1 MRLKKLDIQTIK
13 KEKLVQI
20 CFYAGILLAFF
31 GSLHPWFLWPLGTL
45 YPLPSGLL
53 IGTAMLIAKTTK
65 DNWFTNDHFLAP
77 VMGYVAIST
86 YMLVINE
93 TNINGYIVN
102 VFHTAIFYSI
112 FRLKTEKMEAFMT
125 FLCKVMGGLLL
136 VSIPAFFLYLVGF
149 PFVGVDAVY
158 GDDLYSYTNYF
169 LFMIDDRTLWAFF
182 PRFSSV
188 FLEPGHLGT
197 AATLL
202 LSTQFGKWKKWYNIV
217 LLVALLLTFS
227 LAAYVIYVVVIF
239 LKLWV
244 QRKQFIGK
252 LIMMVAFISTIV
264 VGSFFYNNGENL
276 LHDLILIDELLE
288 LLLGA
293 VVVVYPFLLPGAGR
307 TGGCRNRFFDLGV
320 GLAQGLDHT
329 ILAGTG
335 GTGDDKQVLFVFH
348 FLLLLCRFSFRL
360 ARSAACHR
368 LRRQGRK
375 DYMVGVHDE
384 HGPGAAAIGRINEH
398 PPLPRFLDQT
408 LDRGRIGADHSHHP
422 ARADQIAKADVDQFH
437 LFLRTI

>member
-53 IGTAMLIAKTTK
+53 IGTAMLISKTTK

-112 FRLKTEKMEAFMT
+112 FRLKTEKMEALMT
-125 FLCKVMGGLLL
+125 FLCKTMGWILLF
-136 VSIPAFFLYLVGF
+136 SAPAFLLYLVGF

-158 GDDLYSYTNYF
+158 GEDLYSFTNYF
-169 LFMIDDRTLWAFF
+169 LFMIDDRSLWAFF
-182 PRFSSV
+182 PRFSSI

-197 AATLL
+197 AAALL

-244 QRKQFIGK
+244 QGKQFIGK
-252 LIMMVAFISTIV
+252 LVMVVTFIAAIV
-264 VGSFFYNNGENL
+264 TGSFFYNNGENL
-276 LHDLILIDELLE
+276 LHDLILIRLEVEDGELAGNNRVTEDFDTDFEKLCE
-288 LLLGA
+288 SSAIIFGKKRENPEFGNSGYKVFMYENGIIGTVLMLIFYIASLGKIRNRRATASAFFLALLGFI
-293 VVVVYPFLLPGAGR
+293 VRGYPLWYSNYLPYY
-307 TGGCRNRFFDLGV
+307 
-320 GLAQGLDHT
+320 GLSH
-329 ILAGTG
+329 
-335 GTGDDKQVLFVFH
+335 DDPAIPDDEKKEKDKKQKK
-348 FLLLLCRFSFRL
+348 S
-360 ARSAACHR
+360 
-368 LRRQGRK
+368 
-375 DYMVGVHDE
+375 E
-384 HGPGAAAIGRINEH
+384 
-398 PPLPRFLDQT
+398 
-408 LDRGRIGADHSHHP
+408 
-422 ARADQIAKADVDQFH
+422 
-437 LFLRTI
+437 